1 MKAIPTEYDGV
12 RFRSR
17 LEARHAMFF
26 DAHKIGWE
34 YEVEGLD
41 LGGRW
46 YLPDFWLPDSR
57 TYLEVKGPLKER
69 TDLVKLAQD
78 RIDAETG
85 GFAELDH
92 VLFVVSDETGR
103 MTVGNQPNEPVYWS
117 KCRECLCWYPMVLCA
132 GWTCRACGFYS
143 GDHTYT
149 ESVERARLPQMQWQ
163 RAA

>member
-1 MKAIPTEYDGV
+1 MKAIPTEYAGV

-17 LEARHAMFF
+17 LEARYAMFF
-26 DAHKIGWE
+26 DEHKMGWE
-34 YEVEGLD
+34 YEVEGID

-85 GFAELDH
+85 GCAELDH
-92 VLFVVSDETGR
+92 VLFVLADERGLT
-103 MTVGNQPNEPVYWS
+103 TLGNHPTEQIYWA
-117 KCRECLCWYPMVLCA
+117 KCRECLCWYPYPLCSS
-132 GWTCRACGFYS
+132 WSCRCCGFYN
-143 GDHTYT
+143 GARTWAEEMD
-149 ESVERARLPQMQWQ
+149 RIRLPQMQWQ